1 MSDEEMIPL
10 ESFCTYYQVE
20 RSFIETLE
28 SYGLVSISSR
38 EEKRFISVEEVVEL
52 EKFSRLHYDLNINV
66 PGIDALKHLLE
77 KIKELQLETDN
88 LRARLRIYE

>member
-1 MSDEEMIPL
+1 MPDEEMIPL
-10 ESFCTYYQVE
+10 ETFCTYYQVE

-38 EEKRFISVEEVVEL
+38 EEQRFILMEEVVEL
-52 EKFSRLHYDLNINV
+52 EKFSRLYYDLNINV

-77 KIKELQLETDN
+77 KLKELQQETDN
-88 LRARLRIYE
+88 LKARLRIYE

>member
-10 ESFCTYYQVE
+10 ETFCTYYQVE
-20 RSFIETLE
+20 TSFVETLE

-38 EEKRFISVEEVVEL
+38 EEKRFILMDEVVEL
-52 EKFSRLHYDLNINV
+52 EKFSRLYYDLNINV

-77 KIKELQLETDN
+77 KIKELQQEMDN

>member
-1 MSDEEMIPL
+1 MADEEMIPL
-10 ESFCTYYQVE
+10 EAFCTYYQVE
-20 RSFIETLE
+20 RSFVETLE

-38 EEKRFISVEEVVEL
+38 EEQRFILMEEVVEL
-52 EKFSRLHYDLNINV
+52 EKFSRLYYDLNINV

-77 KIKELQLETDN
+77 KLKELQQETEN

>member
-10 ESFCTYYQVE
+10 ETFCTYYQVE

-38 EEKRFISVEEVVEL
+38 EEQRFILMEEVVEL
-52 EKFSRLHYDLNINV
+52 EKFSRLYYDLNINV

-77 KIKELQLETDN
+77 KLKELQQETDN

>member
-20 RSFIETLE
+20 RSFVETLE

-38 EEKRFISVEEVVEL
+38 EEQRFILMEEVVEL
-52 EKFSRLHYDLNINV
+52 EKFSRLYYDLNINV

-77 KIKELQLETDN
+77 KLKELQQETEN

>member
-10 ESFCTYYQVE
+10 ETFCTYYDVE

-28 SYGLVSISSR
+28 SYGLVSINSR
-38 EEKRFISVEEVVEL
+38 EEQRFILMEEVVEV
-52 EKFSRLHYDLNINV
+52 EKFSRLYYDLNINV

-77 KIKELQLETDN
+77 KLKELQQETEN

>member
-10 ESFCTYYQVE
+10 ETFCDYYHVE
-20 RSFIETLE
+20 SSFIETLE

-38 EEKRFISVEEVVEL
+38 QKKRFILMEEVVEL
-52 EKFSRLHYDLNINV
+52 EKFSRLYYDLDINV

-77 KIKELQLETDN
+77 KLKELQQETDH
-88 LRARLRIYE
+88 LRARLRMYE

>member
-10 ESFCTYYQVE
+10 ETFCTYYQVE
-20 RSFIETLE
+20 RSFVETLE

-38 EEKRFISVEEVVEL
+38 EEQRFILMEEVVEL
-52 EKFSRLHYDLNINV
+52 EKFSRLYYDLNINV

-77 KIKELQLETDN
+77 KLKELQQETEN

>member
-10 ESFCTYYQVE
+10 ETFCTYYHVE
-20 RSFIETLE
+20 SSFIETLE
-28 SYGLVSISSR
+28 SYGLVSISAR
-38 EEKRFISVEEVVEL
+38 EEKRFISMEEVVEL
-52 EKFSRLHYDLNINV
+52 EKFSRLYYDLNINV

-77 KIKELQLETDN
+77 KIQELQRETEN

>member
-10 ESFCTYYQVE
+10 ETFCTYYQVE

-28 SYGLVSISSR
+28 SYGLVSINSHG
-38 EEKRFISVEEVVEL
+38 EKRFILMEEVVEL
-52 EKFSRLHYDLNINV
+52 EKFSRLYYDLNINV

-77 KIKELQLETDN
+77 KVKELQQELDK

>member
-1 MSDEEMIPL
+1 MPDEEMIPL
-10 ESFCTYYQVE
+10 ETFCNFYHVE
-20 RSFIETLE
+20 RSFVETLD

-38 EEKRFISVEEVVEL
+38 EEQRFILMEEVVEL
-52 EKFSRLHYDLNINV
+52 EKFSRLYYDLNINV

-77 KIKELQLETDN
+77 KLKELQQETDN

>member
-1 MSDEEMIPL
+1 MSEEEMIPL
-10 ESFCTYYQVE
+10 ETFCTYYQVE

-38 EEKRFISVEEVVEL
+38 EEQRFILMEEVVEL
-52 EKFSRLHYDLNINV
+52 EKFSRLYYDLNINV

-77 KIKELQLETDN
+77 KLKELQQETES
-88 LRARLRIYE
+88 LKARLRIYE

>member
-10 ESFCTYYQVE
+10 ETFCNYYEVE

-38 EEKRFISVEEVVEL
+38 EEQSFILVEEVVEL
-52 EKFSRLHYDLNINV
+52 EKFSRLYYDLNINV

-77 KIKELQLETDN
+77 KLKELQQERDN

>member
-10 ESFCTYYQVE
+10 ETFCTYYQVE
-20 RSFIETLE
+20 TSFIETLE

-38 EEKRFISVEEVVEL
+38 EEQRFILMEEVVEL
-52 EKFSRLHYDLNINV
+52 EKFSRLYYDLNINV
-66 PGIDALKHLLE
+66 PGIDALKHMLE
-77 KIKELQLETDN
+77 KLKELQQETDN

>member
-10 ESFCTYYQVE
+10 ETFCAYYDVE
-20 RSFIETLE
+20 RSFVETLE

-38 EEKRFISVEEVVEL
+38 EEQRFILMEEVVEL
-52 EKFSRLHYDLNINV
+52 EKFSRLYYDLNINV

-77 KIKELQLETDN
+77 KLKELQLETEN
-88 LRARLRIYE
+88 LKARLRIYE

>member
-10 ESFCTYYQVE
+10 ETFCTYYNVE
-20 RSFIETLE
+20 RSFVETLE
-28 SYGLVSISSR
+28 SYGLVSINSR
-38 EEKRFISVEEVVEL
+38 EERSFILMEEVVEL
-52 EKFSRLHYDLNINV
+52 EKFSRLYYDLNINV

-77 KIKELQLETDN
+77 KLKELQRETEN

>member
-10 ESFCTYYQVE
+10 ESFCNYYQVE

-38 EEKRFISVEEVVEL
+38 EEQRFIMMEEVVEL
-52 EKFSRLHYDLNINV
+52 EKFSRLYYDLNINV

-77 KIKELQLETDN
+77 KLKELQQETEN

>member
-1 MSDEEMIPL
+1 MPDEEMIPL
-10 ESFCTYYQVE
+10 ESFCNYYHVE
-20 RSFIETLE
+20 RSFVETLE

-38 EEKRFISVEEVVEL
+38 EEQRFILMEEVVEL
-52 EKFSRLHYDLNINV
+52 EKFSRLYYDLNINV

-77 KIKELQLETDN
+77 KLKELQQETEN

>member
-10 ESFCTYYQVE
+10 ETFCNYYEVE

-38 EEKRFISVEEVVEL
+38 EEQRFILVEEVVEL
-52 EKFSRLHYDLNINV
+52 EKFSRLYYDLNINV

-77 KIKELQLETDN
+77 KLKELQQERDN

>member
-10 ESFCTYYQVE
+10 ETFCTYYQVE

-38 EEKRFISVEEVVEL
+38 EEQRFILMEEVVDL
-52 EKFSRLHYDLNINV
+52 EKFSRLYYDLNINV

-77 KIKELQLETDN
+77 KIKELQQETEN

>member
-10 ESFCTYYQVE
+10 ETFCTYYQVE

-38 EEKRFISVEEVVEL
+38 EEPTF
-52 EKFSRLHYDLNINV
+52 YIN
-66 PGIDALKHLLE
+66 GRSGGTG
-77 KIKELQLETDN
+77 KIQPIVL
-88 LRARLRIYE
+88 

>member
-10 ESFCTYYQVE
+10 ETFCTYYHVE
-20 RSFIETLE
+20 TSFIETLE

-38 EEKRFISVEEVVEL
+38 NEKRFILMEEVVEL
-52 EKFSRLHYDLNINV
+52 EKFSRLYYDLNINV
-66 PGIDALKHLLE
+66 PGIDAMKHMLE
-77 KIKELQLETDN
+77 KIKELQQETEN

>member
-10 ESFCTYYQVE
+10 ETFCTYYQVE

-38 EEKRFISVEEVVEL
+38 EEQRFILMEEVVEL
-52 EKFSRLHYDLNINV
+52 EKFSRLYYDLNINV

-77 KIKELQLETDN
+77 KLKELQQETDN
-88 LRARLRIYE
+88 LRARLSIYE

>member
-10 ESFCTYYQVE
+10 ETFCTYYQVE
-20 RSFIETLE
+20 MSFVETLE

-38 EEKRFISVEEVVEL
+38 EEQRFILMEEVVEL
-52 EKFSRLHYDLNINV
+52 EKFSRLYYELNINV

-77 KIKELQLETDN
+77 KLKELQQETDN

>member
-10 ESFCTYYQVE
+10 ETFCTYYQVE
-20 RSFIETLE
+20 TSFVETLE

-38 EEKRFISVEEVVEL
+38 EEKRFILMEEVVEL
-52 EKFSRLHYDLNINV
+52 EKFSRLYYDLNINV
-66 PGIDALKHLLE
+66 PGIDALKHMLE
-77 KIKELQLETDN
+77 KIKELQQETDN

>member
-10 ESFCTYYQVE
+10 ETFCTYYQVE
-20 RSFIETLE
+20 RSFVETLE

-38 EEKRFISVEEVVEL
+38 EEKRFILMEEVVEL
-52 EKFSRLHYDLNINV
+52 EKFSRLYYDLNINV

-77 KIKELQLETDN
+77 KIKELQQETDN
-88 LRARLRIYE
+88 LKARLRIYE

>member
-1 MSDEEMIPL
+1 MPDEEMIPM
-10 ESFCTYYQVE
+10 ETFCNYYHVE
-20 RSFIETLE
+20 RSFVETLE

-38 EEKRFISVEEVVEL
+38 EEQRFILMEEVVEL
-52 EKFSRLHYDLNINV
+52 EKFSRLYYDLNINV

-77 KIKELQLETDN
+77 KLKELQQETEN

>member
-1 MSDEEMIPL
+1 MPDEEMIPL
-10 ESFCTYYQVE
+10 ETFCSYYQVE
-20 RSFIETLE
+20 RSFVETLE

-38 EEKRFISVEEVVEL
+38 EEQRFILMEQVVEL
-52 EKFSRLHYDLNINV
+52 EKFSRLYYDLNINV

-77 KIKELQLETDN
+77 KLTELQHETEN